1 MDFSPAVMRAEG
13 LNEMLKKSRLVL
25 LHDSEEL
32 RYYLRA
38 EDLNV
43 KRKFSS
49 WNGHK
54 AMTDCDD
61 VFYNI
66 TIDPSS
72 KMKISD
78 TRQICTSIIKGDKDS
93 GDLFEKMV
101 ELFDD
106 HYDDINSCYHYYNYN
121 SKDFC
126 SHLRLLIPSTIL
138 VSGDILEMGSG
149 DKDIHNLGFNQT
161 LHVSGICSTELMH
174 NITVSKL
181 EEGGRGCLYTLDS
194 DEEWLNKFH
203 NLQSDHH
210 KIWLI
215 NEGWDADR
223 VWMRLR
229 H

>member
-93 GDLFEKMV
+93 EDLFEKMV

-149 DKDIHNLGFNQT
+149 Q
-161 LHVSGICSTELMH
+161 
-174 NITVSKL
+174 
-181 EEGGRGCLYTLDS
+181 
-194 DEEWLNKFH
+194 
-203 NLQSDHH
+203 
-210 KIWLI
+210 
-215 NEGWDADR
+215 
-223 VWMRLR
+223 
-229 H
+229 